1 MEACRASGHL
11 SQSIPITHVEAH
23 PVQPHPDQSP
33 ATPSYGA
40 ASPAP
45 APAAIQPWGCLLC
58 LDGGLNRVLQVSAN
72 LAEVLGVAVEEAL
85 ARSPAQLL
93 GARRVDRLRAALAA
107 DGGVPD
113 MLRRRRDGRPV
124 RFQLRAYA
132 SDGCVVVEI
141 EPLAANRRDLRLA
154 GTGQWLG
161 RLARAESEEALLEL
175 LSGGVRALTGHERV
189 MVQRLEPDGA
199 ATVLAE
205 ALAPGVAGATGQR
218 LPPGQVPPGAASCH
232 PGNPLHCIPDLFAP
246 PVALVPPQGPG
257 GAAPPDLSPG
267 VLRAP
272 SPEHRRH
279 LRELGVGAILSLP
292 LQDGG
297 APWGL
302 VTCHGSR
309 PLPLSPG
316 CRDAAL
322 ALAGMAS
329 QRLFLLRA
337 RAEAAVP
344 RPARDRRPRAELAH
358 VDALTHSWNRYR
370 IELELERELSAAE
383 RYGRPCALL
392 LFDLDHLKT
401 LNDAHGEAAGDR
413 LLCILA
419 ATVAGNL
426 RPTDHL
432 GRWDGGAFAVVAG
445 NTSRGGALGLAE
457 RLRTAVAALRLDGLG
472 PVTISI
478 GVAERIPGDSAKSLV
493 ARAGRAL
500 RRAKAGGRNRAV
512 ADALGSVTG
521 G

>member
-124 RFQLRAYA
+124 RFQLRAQA
-132 SDGCVVVEI
+132 SDGCVLVETD
-141 EPLAANRRDLRLA
+141 PLAASRRDLRLA
-154 GTGQWLG
+154 GTGQGLG

-218 LPPGQVPPGAASCH
+218 LPPGPVPPRGRELPPGQSAALYPRPVRPAGGPGAATG
-232 PGNPLHCIPDLFAP
+232 PGRRRAPRPVPRGVAGPLAGTPAAP
-246 PVALVPPQGPG
+246 AGAGGGRDPVPPPPG
-257 GAAPPDLSPG
+257 W
-267 VLRAP
+267 R
-272 SPEHRRH
+272 
-279 LRELGVGAILSLP
+279 
-292 LQDGG
+292 
-297 APWGL
+297 
-302 VTCHGSR
+302 R
-309 PLPLSPG
+309 PLG
-316 CRDAAL
+316 
-322 ALAGMAS
+322 
-329 QRLFLLRA
+329 
-337 RAEAAVP
+337 
-344 RPARDRRPRAELAH
+344 
-358 VDALTHSWNRYR
+358 
-370 IELELERELSAAE
+370 
-383 RYGRPCALL
+383 
-392 LFDLDHLKT
+392 
-401 LNDAHGEAAGDR
+401 AGDLPR
-413 LLCILA
+413 
-419 ATVAGNL
+419 
-426 RPTDHL
+426 
-432 GRWDGGAFAVVAG
+432 
-445 NTSRGGALGLAE
+445 
-457 RLRTAVAALRLDGLG
+457 
-472 PVTISI
+472 
-478 GVAERIPGDSAKSLV
+478 
-493 ARAGRAL
+493 
-500 RRAKAGGRNRAV
+500 
-512 ADALGSVTG
+512 
-521 G
+521 